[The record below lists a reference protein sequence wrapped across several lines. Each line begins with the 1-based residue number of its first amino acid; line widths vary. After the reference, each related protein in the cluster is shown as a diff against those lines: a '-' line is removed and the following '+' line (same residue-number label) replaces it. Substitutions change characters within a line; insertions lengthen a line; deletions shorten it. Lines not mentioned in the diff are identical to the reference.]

1 MRQFLI
7 AWLICIAVYASE
19 PERERAALVVHHKS
33 VLRWVDQNPP
43 GSTAFFMVQ
52 IFVADRL
59 IETQRIEKPEIELGQ
74 LLKRANA
81 GEYKLRI
88 LTVDQSGLNSAP
100 SEAVTIHWIG
110 SGIS

>member
-7 AWLICIAVYASE
+7 AWLICIAVYGSE
-19 PERERAALVVHHKS
+19 PERVRPGLVVHRKS

-59 IETQRIEKPEIELGQ
+59 IETQRIEKAEVELGEV
-74 LLKRANA
+74 LKRMNA
-81 GEYKLRI
+81 GEYRLRI

-100 SEAVTIHWIG
+100 SEAVTIVWVG
-110 SGIS
+110 SGLS